1 MPQQPVSDQNLTD
14 IKSDENYVRGFLPLV
29 GAQPRVLI
37 LGSAPS
43 VASLE
48 KQQYYGKP
56 QNAFWGLM
64 GELFQ
69 AGPELAYEQR
79 VTKLCAAGIAVWDV
93 LAACS
98 RSGSLDSAIDMRS
111 AAVNEFIP
119 FVTAHTGIRH
129 VFFNGRKAE
138 EIFERRVLDQMN
150 ALRPDIHYT
159 CLPSTSPAMAALNF
173 AAKLERWSIIRSVL
187 EEHG

>member
-1 MPQQPVSDQNLTD
+1 MSQQP
-14 IKSDENYVRGFLPLV
+14 ISDENFVRGFLPIV
-29 GAQPRVLI
+29 GGQPRVLI

-64 GELFQ
+64 GELFE
-69 AGPELAYEQR
+69 AGPDLAYEQR
-79 VTKLCAAGIAVWDV
+79 VGKICSAGIAVWDV
-93 LAACS
+93 LASCS
-98 RSGSLDSAIDMRS
+98 RTGSLDSAIDMRS
-111 AAVNEFIP
+111 AEANEFIP
-119 FVTAHTGIRH
+119 FMTAHAEIRH

-138 EIFERRVLDQMN
+138 DVFKRHVLAQMN

-173 AAKLERWSIIRSVL
+173 AAKLERWSIIRTVL
-187 EEHG
+187 EQHD

>member
-1 MPQQPVSDQNLTD
+1 MSQQPISDKD
-14 IKSDENYVRGFLPLV
+14 FVRGFLPLV
-29 GAQPRVLI
+29 DGQPRVLI

-48 KQQYYGKP
+48 KQQYYGKQ

-64 GELFQ
+64 GELFG
-69 AGPELAYEQR
+69 AGPELVYEQR
-79 VTKLCAAGIAVWDV
+79 VSKICAAGIAVWDV
-93 LAACS
+93 LASCS
-98 RSGSLDSAIDMRS
+98 RSGSLDSAIDTRS

-119 FVTAHTGIRH
+119 FMTAHSGIRH

-138 EIFERRVLDQMN
+138 ELFNRRVLEKMN

-173 AAKLERWSIIRSVL
+173 AAKLERWSIIRTVL
-187 EEHG
+187 EQHD

>member
-1 MPQQPVSDQNLTD
+1 MMPQQPISTEDF
-14 IKSDENYVRGFLPLV
+14 VRGFLPLV
-29 GAQPRVLI
+29 NGRPRVLI

-64 GELFQ
+64 GELFG
-69 AGPELAYEQR
+69 AGPEIDYEQR
-79 VTKLCAAGIAVWDV
+79 VALLTDAGVAVWDV
-93 LAACS
+93 LASCE
-98 RSGSLDSAIDMRS
+98 RTGSLDSAIDMSS
-111 AAVNEFIP
+111 AAVNEFVP
-119 FVTAHTGIRH
+119 FLKEHAGIRH

-138 EIFERRVLDQMN
+138 EVFKRRVLAQMN

-159 CLPSTSPAMAALNF
+159 CLPSTSPAMAVLNF
-173 AAKLERWSIIRSVL
+173 EAKLERWSIVRTVL
-187 EEHG
+187 EQHD